1 MIHLF
6 GLNANKSSKET
17 FAAHIFI
24 MNKISIKSLTM
35 SQRISE
41 GRRERRVFPSDRDSN
56 LNHCVLHQFKI
67 VHFTSRCSSID
78 LSFTT
83 RHSAFWEL
91 RACEG
96 IVYFIDYRRWQIADL
111 TKLAQISA
119 TPAEV
124 YTIYFPAH
132 RKGPAF
138 IRKWLGHFICSCK
151 IFIFTSLPIIP
162 NMYTRITKACM

>member
-1 MIHLF
+1 MQINRIKKHD
-6 GLNANKSSKET
+6 
-17 FAAHIFI
+17 AHIFI

-56 LNHCVLHQFKI
+56 LNYCVLHQFKI
-67 VHFTSRCSSID
+67 VHFTSRCDSID

-83 RHSAFWEL
+83 RHLVFWEL
-91 RACEG
+91 WACEGEG
-96 IVYFIDYRRWQIADL
+96 IVYFIDYHRWQIADL

-138 IRKWLGHFICSCK
+138 IRKQFGNFVIAYM
-151 IFIFTSLPIIP
+151 FIIP
-162 NMYTRITKACM
+162 VLSFAIHFNV